1 VVEAYKNIELAKHEA
16 EIDHILYSHHDYKN
30 FVDARVVLSSPII
43 SYLSSSRFF
52 IDSSRKILKNILSDE
67 KYNSFGSY
75 VNEIYDTSEE
85 YRFIEAVRNYVQHND
100 LPIHQTTYHNF
111 HDDNNIESTG
121 MVTSL
126 SLFTFKEELKND
138 DLFKKSVLKEIP
150 DKVNIIYFIRC
161 HMEGIWKQ
169 FDFIKETLLEVGDES
184 RSVIQKAF
192 DDFNEKTESRTK
204 SLYAIANEDN
214 GSVIEKIPLFTK
226 WYDTNRESMSNLGN
240 LNNLHRRYATGRIIE
255 K

>member
-1 VVEAYKNIELAKHEA
+1 MEYIIKGMALGAQNKIEITQNEFEKIKKAKDNIDNFNKIVNNYCIVVEAYKNIELAKHEA

-126 SLFTFKEELKND
+126 SLFTFKE
-138 DLFKKSVLKEIP
+138 
-150 DKVNIIYFIRC
+150 
-161 HMEGIWKQ
+161 
-169 FDFIKETLLEVGDES
+169 
-184 RSVIQKAF
+184 
-192 DDFNEKTESRTK
+192 
-204 SLYAIANEDN
+204 
-214 GSVIEKIPLFTK
+214 
-226 WYDTNRESMSNLGN
+226 
-240 LNNLHRRYATGRIIE
+240 
-255 K
+255 